1 MATNP
6 IVSPA
11 DIAGTVQ
18 PPATNIR
25 IAETPTTPVTPPPV
39 TPAPVTPAKP
49 ADYRKYKSIYD
60 VFAPVQQ
67 LQQKQITGVNDR
79 YATNSAD
86 IKNLF
91 GTLTTMREQDKIKI
105 QEQFVNTLVAQQNM
119 LAGRTAEVRQSTQ
132 AGVDAAQQA
141 ESELGGPA
149 GGPVTSLTRQAAE
162 RGIAQSNVM
171 STIWQNQMASQNMNT
186 QAAIQNQ
193 IAGYGGQQAN
203 ITKELGS
210 KREGQLMQ
218 LEAQQTEIDQQIAQA
233 KNDYNIA
240 IANNN
245 AAAARDAANRAN
257 AYAIAKMNNE
267 TDLTIARERNQ
278 NSSTTYPANLTGWN
292 SKVQAIG
299 GDPRTVI
306 DGIEG
311 AREKA
316 AGPASG
322 RGGLPV
328 TKPSK
333 AQIIA
338 EWKKANTGWTA
349 EDLAIVSEYLKYV
362 P

>member
-1 MATNP
+1 MAINP
-6 IVSPA
+6 TPTPA
-11 DIAGTVQ
+11 DIAGSVQ
-18 PPATNIR
+18 QPATNIR
-25 IAETPTTPVTPPPV
+25 IAETPAAPVTPTPVTPAPV
-39 TPAPVTPAKP
+39 TPVTPAKP
-49 ADYRKYKSIYD
+49 ADYKKYRSIYD

-67 LQQKQITGVNDR
+67 LQQKQIAGVNDR
-79 YATNSAD
+79 YAKNAAD
-86 IKNLF
+86 ITNLF
-91 GTLTTMREQDKIKI
+91 GTLTTMREQDKVKI
-105 QEQFVNTLVAQQNM
+105 NEQFVNTLVAQQEM

-132 AGVDAAQQA
+132 AGVDAAQKA

-149 GGPVTSLTRQAAE
+149 TGPVTSLTRQAAE
-162 RGIAQSNVM
+162 RGIAQSNAL

-203 ITKELGS
+203 ITKELGA

-240 IANNN
+240 VANNN

-267 TDLTIARERNQ
+267 TDLTIAREKNQ
-278 NSSTTYPANLTGWN
+278 NNTTTYPANLTGWN

-311 AREKA
+311 AREKVS
-316 AGPASG
+316 AGST
-322 RGGLPV
+322 LV
-328 TKPSK
+328 KPSK

-338 EWKKANTGWTA
+338 EWKKANPGWTA
-349 EDLAIVSEYLKYV
+349 EDVAIVTEYLKYV